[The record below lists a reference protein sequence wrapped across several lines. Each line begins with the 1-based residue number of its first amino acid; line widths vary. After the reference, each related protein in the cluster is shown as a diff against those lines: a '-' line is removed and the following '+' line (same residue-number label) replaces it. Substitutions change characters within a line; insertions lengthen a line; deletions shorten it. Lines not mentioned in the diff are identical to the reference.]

1 MLILDFSLFFYFLF
15 VFFFFTLLLILQV
28 LNHFILVL
36 VFLDLLLL
44 SNILLFV
51 LSTIVTQNPVGYVAA
66 LLVLG
71 VAAADTAVGLGLF
84 VLYFKTTN
92 QVSIE
97 NIILLIEFVVLFKCI
112 NYGLYIFNIKG
123 FAPGPV

>member
-1 MLILDFSLFFYFLF
+1 
-15 VFFFFTLLLILQV
+15 LQV

-36 VFLDLLLL
+36 VFLDLLIL

-51 LSTIVTQNPVGYVAA
+51 LSTVITQNPVGYISAIIVI
-66 LLVLG
+66 G

-84 VLYFKTTN
+84 ILYYKTTN

-97 NIILLIEFVVLFKCI
+97 NIILLLSVFLRCL
-112 NYGLYIFNIKG
+112 NLN
-123 FAPGPV
+123 